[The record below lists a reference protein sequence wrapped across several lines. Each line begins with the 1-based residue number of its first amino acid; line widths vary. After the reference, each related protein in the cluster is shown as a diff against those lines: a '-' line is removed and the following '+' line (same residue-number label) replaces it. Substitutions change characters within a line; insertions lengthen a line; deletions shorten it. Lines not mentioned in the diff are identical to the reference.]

1 MDDPNAMHVI
11 RLNQIILSAQR
22 IIQEGG
28 TMQDVWNAL
37 YVPNDLKNPLPP
49 CSEKN

>member
-11 RLNQIILSAQR
+11 RLNQIILSAQK

-28 TMQDVWNAL
+28 TMQQVWNTL
-37 YVPNDLKNPLPP
+37 YVPPDLKNPAPSR
-49 CSEKN
+49 SEKS